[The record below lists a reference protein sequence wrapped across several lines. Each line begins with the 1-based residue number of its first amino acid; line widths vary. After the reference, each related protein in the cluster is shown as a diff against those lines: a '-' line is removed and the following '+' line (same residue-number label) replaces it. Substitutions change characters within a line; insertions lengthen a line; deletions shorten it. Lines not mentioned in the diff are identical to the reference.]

1 MLFRRNSDNNIFPF
15 ARTSITRNM
24 PLCLDNINLKWR
36 IQLMHQRVVGVG
48 QQDMASLLMQAH
60 DDLGQFNMIFFIK
73 LLFCV
78 SLKVRILGDRKVWR
92 V

>member
-1 MLFRRNSDNNIFPF
+1 MLLGRDGDNNILPLT
-15 ARTSITRNM
+15 RTSITRNM
-24 PLCLDNINLKWR
+24 PLCLDNINLKGR
-36 IQLMHQRVVGVG
+36 VQLMHQGMVGVG
-48 QQDMASLLMQAH
+48 QQDMASLFMQAH

-73 LLFCV
+73 LLFCI